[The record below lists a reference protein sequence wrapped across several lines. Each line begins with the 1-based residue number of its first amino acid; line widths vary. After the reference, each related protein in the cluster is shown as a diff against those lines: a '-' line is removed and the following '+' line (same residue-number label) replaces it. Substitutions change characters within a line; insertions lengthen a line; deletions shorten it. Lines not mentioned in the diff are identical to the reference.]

1 MAAADLRD
9 EQSCSICLNIYT
21 DPVMLP
27 CGHNYCRGCIG
38 GLLDTQEGS
47 GGYSCPECRAEFQQ
61 RPALQRNRTLGNIA
75 ERFLPAQSEQQGAP
89 GIYCTYCIQSPVA
102 ATKSCLHCEASLCD
116 NHVRVHSKSAEHIL
130 CQPSDSLPNRKCS
143 AHKRLL
149 EYYCMEDNACICVS
163 CHIVGHHIGHK
174 VALLSEASERKKGKL
189 RNALERLILKRERAE
204 RDSQRLQERRREMEE
219 KAANETE
226 RVTAL
231 FRGIRE
237 QLEALEERVLS
248 EISRQR
254 DSLLLCFSD
263 LIQQLEMNKE
273 ELSREIHDTEELCNM
288 ADPLTVLQGAE
299 LDGDAFC
306 DAWEAETEGRG
317 SGGNKDPTIWDLDE
331 DLISEKLLTGLA
343 GIVRSMKAAIRH
355 TGQDTNPEAE
365 GAELSAPVPLPP
377 AESNGP
383 GHLCDTPGSLAP
395 QAESDPLYGL
405 KATDMSIDINTM
417 NNRLEFID
425 KGVHWCSK
433 FADHFPTCERFQD
446 YPQAL
451 SIQSFSSGRHYWD
464 VKWVKVVVTG
474 STGYCIIGVAYPS
487 MQRYGQESYIGRNK
501 KSVGLFLWDD
511 RYSVIHDG
519 QRKNLP
525 YISTCNKIRVSL
537 DYDGGRLSFYELSEP
552 IRHLHTVT
560 ATFTEPLHAAFWVWK
575 SSLTINK

>member
-317 SGGNKDPTIWDLDE
+317 SG
-331 DLISEKLLTGLA
+331 
-343 GIVRSMKAAIRH
+343 
-355 TGQDTNPEAE
+355 
-365 GAELSAPVPLPP
+365 
-377 AESNGP
+377 
-383 GHLCDTPGSLAP
+383 
-395 QAESDPLYGL
+395 
-405 KATDMSIDINTM
+405 
-417 NNRLEFID
+417 D